1 MQEVISMK
9 KAKQIL
15 AVVGI
20 LLLVALYGS
29 TLVFAIIDD
38 PNTFTLLAAS
48 IAATI
53 IIPVMLW
60 VMGIFLRL
68 AKKDDNEN

>member
-1 MQEVISMK
+1 MK
-9 KAKQIL
+9 KAKQVL
-15 AVVGI
+15 AIVGI
-20 LLLVALYGS
+20 CLLVALYGS

-38 PNTFTLLAAS
+38 PRTFTFLAAA

-68 AKKDDNEN
+68 AKKDDKEN